1 SSVHQDEDVLDTWFS
16 SGIWPFSTLGWP
28 NTDHPDYKRFY
39 PTDARE
45 TGYDILFFWVAR
57 ELMMGIELTGKTP
70 YHTVYLHGMIRDEN
84 GKKIS
89 KSMENVDQYDPLIII
104 KDYGADSLRYVNI
117 STSVPGLDTNLD
129 PKNIDVAHKYCNKI
143 WQASRY
149 VLNNI
154 DPDEIIYRIDEIEL
168 EKLNFPDKWI
178 LSRLNSLIRDVQ
190 IHMDNFEYLQ
200 MTRIIKSFFW
210 SEFCDWYIEMSKIF
224 LYDDGYSDKH
234 IQKAILLHVLD
245 TFYRLLHPVMPF
257 ITEKLWQA
265 LPSNIKAVPT
275 IMYAQWPKVNESF
288 IDSKL
293 EKSFL
298 LMSDFVREVRRVK
311 HNFGIPLKTLVPLQ
325 IETNNKELFEICKNE
340 LVKMAFIDEE
350 KFIIDEKI
358 VPPPQSARIVLS
370 GIPAFI
376 PLSGMIDI
384 EKEKIRIQTSLEKA
398 KLEKSKIEKKLQGQF
413 SERAPEE
420 LVERERQ
427 KLEELQ
433 FKIDQ
438 FEDQL
443 KIL

>member
-1 SSVHQDEDVLDTWFS
+1 
-16 SGIWPFSTLGWP
+16 LGWP

-57 ELMMGIELTGKTP
+57 EMMMGIELTGEAP
-70 YHTVYLHGMIRDEN
+70 YHTVYLHGMIRDEK

-89 KSMENVDQYDPLIII
+89 KSMENIDQYDPLVIIE
-104 KDYGADSLRYVNI
+104 DFGADSLRYVNI

-154 DPDEIIYRIDEIEL
+154 DPDEKIYRINEVEL
-168 EKLNFPDKWI
+168 DKLNFPDKWI
-178 LSRLNSLIRDVQ
+178 LSRLNSLIKDVQ
-190 IHMDNFEYLQ
+190 THMDNFEYLQ

-210 SEFCDWYIEMSKIF
+210 SEFCDWYLEMTKYF
-224 LYDDGYSDKH
+224 LYDDDYSDKH
-234 IQKAILLHVLD
+234 IQKTILLHVLE

-265 LPSNIKAVPT
+265 LPSNIKDVPT
-275 IMYAQWPKVNESF
+275 IMYAKWPEANESF
-288 IDSKL
+288 IESKL
-293 EKSFL
+293 EESFL
-298 LMSDFVREVRRVK
+298 LMADFVREIRRVK
-311 HNFGIPLKTLVPLQ
+311 HDFGLPLKTLVPLK
-325 IETNNKELFEICKNE
+325 IETKNKELFEICKNQ
-340 LVKMAFIDEE
+340 LVKMAFIDED
-350 KFIIDEKI
+350 KFIIEEKI
-358 VPPPQSARIVLS
+358 IPPPQSARIVLS

-384 EKEKIRIQTSLEKA
+384 EKEKKRIQISLENA
-398 KLEKSKIEKKLQGQF
+398 KLEKSKIEKKLQSQF
-413 SERAPEE
+413 SERAPKE

-427 KLEELQ
+427 KLEELGI
-433 FKIDQ
+433 KIDQ